1 MKRKLVLAFLLY
13 VFSYTINA
21 QEVIYES
28 KQTIVKSNPNLEDEF
43 IISVFGDNVVKGSQ
57 HHKNL
62 IDLLQ
67 NRIEFTKL
75 VKSSDSDKDY
85 PNINQVPL
93 FDKYDKS
100 ITRDTTF
107 DSNTFNVLKYDLIFF
122 STFTKIYR
130 INNTDWVIII
140 KPVKK

>member
-1 MKRKLVLAFLLY
+1 MKIKFVLALLLC
-13 VFSYTINA
+13 VFSYTVNA
-21 QEVIYES
+21 QEIIYES

-43 IISVFGDNVVKGSQ
+43 ITLVFGDNVVKGSQ

-85 PNINQVPL
+85 PNIDQAPL
-93 FDKYDKS
+93 FNKYNKS
-100 ITRDTTF
+100 ITRDATF
-107 DSNTFNVLKYDLIFF
+107 DENTFNVLKYDLIFF
-122 STFTKIYR
+122 SNFTKIYR

-140 KPVKK
+140 KPIKK

>member
-1 MKRKLVLAFLLY
+1 MKRKLVLAFLLC

-21 QEVIYES
+21 QEINYES
-28 KQTIVKSNPNLEDEF
+28 KQTTIKSNPNLEDEF
-43 IISVFGDNVVKGSQ
+43 ITSVFGDNVVVGSQ

-85 PNINQVPL
+85 PNIAKVPL
-93 FDKYDKS
+93 FNKYNKS
-100 ITRDTTF
+100 ITRDSTF
-107 DSNTFNVLKYDLIFF
+107 DENTFNVLKYDLIFF
-122 STFTKIYR
+122 SNFTKIYR

-140 KPVKK
+140 KPIKK